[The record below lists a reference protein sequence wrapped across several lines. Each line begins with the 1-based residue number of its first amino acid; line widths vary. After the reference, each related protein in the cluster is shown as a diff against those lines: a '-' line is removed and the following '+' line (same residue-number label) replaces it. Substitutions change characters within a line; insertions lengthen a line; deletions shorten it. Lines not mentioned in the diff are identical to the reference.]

1 MMSPISYPGQD
12 IEHMTMDY
20 TKLYKE
26 LKVEGFFDHNL
37 KLSIVNG
44 LLQPDAGDQTCLL
57 MICSPNPIGLK
68 VNSTAP
74 IVWGCPIYVLDKTI
88 ADRKKI
94 PKWEKRSA
102 HGMYMGMS
110 PKHASSVPLVLNL
123 ETGSIT
129 PQFQFVFDN
138 WFATVSTDE
147 DALPDFKSDEWL
159 KMFGDSAYQ
168 YMIDEDDK
176 DTMDTINGIPDLGHQ
191 T

>member
-1 MMSPISYPGQD
+1 
-12 IEHMTMDY
+12 
-20 TKLYKE
+20 
-26 LKVEGFFDHNL
+26 
-37 KLSIVNG
+37 
-44 LLQPDAGDQTCLL
+44 
-57 MICSPNPIGLK
+57 
-68 VNSTAP
+68 
-74 IVWGCPIYVLDKTI
+74 
-88 ADRKKI
+88 
-94 PKWEKRSA
+94 
-102 HGMYMGMS
+102 MGMS